1 MDCTDKIYHKN
12 EFGCS
17 RKCICSGAVHI
28 NFGNVSVLLSRPQ
41 VSDFATYTAEALMS
55 ECDIEDR
62 DERCIYLPTRDA
74 LLMFVMTYN
83 ELKGLSE
90 ILDQTLLMMEVDD
103 ALTLN
108 DQ

>member
-1 MDCTDKIYHKN
+1 MECTNRIYHKN
-12 EFGCS
+12 ELGFS
-17 RKCICSGAVHI
+17 RKCTCSGAVHI
-28 NFGNVSVLLSRPQ
+28 NFGNVSVLLNRPQ
-41 VSDFATYTAEALMS
+41 VSDFATYTAEALVA
-55 ECDIEDR
+55 ECAIEDR
-62 DERCIYLPTRDA
+62 DERCIYLPTRDDF
-74 LLMFVMTYN
+74 LMFVMTYN